1 MLRPGLLLSVPM
13 SALPILIAD
22 DQKDVL
28 DALRLLL
35 KGEGFS
41 CVPVQSPDAAIA
53 ALGTGTF
60 GAVVLDLN
68 YTRDTTSGAEGM
80 ELLGKIR
87 QLDPELPA
95 IVMTAWGTVDLAV
108 QAMRLGANDFIEK
121 PWDNYRMMTIL
132 RNQLALGEAKRK
144 SKKLERENEILR
156 GDDAEFIAKSPSM
169 KQVLEIVTRVAPS
182 DANVLLTGEN
192 GTGKSMLAQFI
203 HQRSGRSN
211 KAFVKVNMGAIP
223 ETLFESEMFG
233 HVRGAFTDAKGDRI
247 GRFELA
253 EGGSLFLDEVANMTL
268 GQQGKLLRVLE
279 EREFEKVGSS
289 RTQKANVRLVSATNA
304 ELDRAVNGGSFRQDL
319 LFRIN
324 TVEICLPPLRE
335 RREDIVPMAE
345 SYLRAHARRYGKLG
359 IGIAQSAIDA
369 MLGYRWPGNVR
380 ELNHVLERAVL
391 LCNDSHISATDLQLQ
406 PGQNTKAA
414 STGAL
419 PAQLEAMTLEDAEQ
433 LMVRQAMDRFSGN
446 IMQAAEHLGLSRSA
460 LYRRLE
466 KFGMSPGGDEPSSSA
481 ARDRVNDEPS
491 SSAARDRATDEP
503 AE

>member
-1 MLRPGLLLSVPM
+1 M
-13 SALPILIAD
+13 SSLPILICD

-28 DALRLLL
+28 DALKLLL
-35 KGEGFS
+35 KGEGFL
-41 CVPVQSPDAAIA
+41 CVPVQSPEA
-53 ALGTGTF
+53 ALEELKRQPF
-60 GAVVLDLN
+60 SLVILDLN

-87 QLDPELPA
+87 LQDADIPA
-95 IVMTAWGTVDLAV
+95 VVMTAWGSVDLAV

-121 PWDNYRMMTIL
+121 PWDNYRLMTII
-132 RNQLALGEAKRK
+132 RCQLALGEAKRK

-169 KQVLEIVTRVAPS
+169 KQVLEMVTRVAPS

-203 HQRSGRSN
+203 HARSGRSN

-233 HVRGAFTDAKGDRI
+233 HVKGAFTDAKGDRL

-253 EGGSLFLDEVANMTL
+253 EGGSLFLDEVANMNL
-268 GQQGKLLRVLE
+268 AQQAKLLRVLE
-279 EREFEKVGSS
+279 EREYEKVGSS
-289 RTQKANVRLVSATNA
+289 RTQKADIRLISATNA
-304 ELDRAVNGGSFRQDL
+304 ELDRAVTGGLFRQDL

-324 TVEICLPPLRE
+324 TVEICLPPMRD

-345 SYLRAHARRYGKLG
+345 SYLRSHARRYGKLG
-359 IGIAQSAIDA
+359 LALEQTAIDA
-369 MLGYRWPGNVR
+369 LLRYSWPGNVR

-391 LCNDSHISATDLQLQ
+391 LCSGNHITAGDLQLQ
-406 PGQNTKAA
+406 AGAA
-414 STGAL
+414 AIAP
-419 PAQLEAMTLEDAEQ
+419 PAKVLDHMTLEDAEQ
-433 LMVRQAMDRFSGN
+433 LLVRQALDRYAGN

-466 KFGMSPGGDEPSSSA
+466 KFGMSTAGMGADEA
-481 ARDRVNDEPS
+481 
-491 SSAARDRATDEP
+491 
-503 AE
+503 

>member
-1 MLRPGLLLSVPM
+1 M
-13 SALPILIAD
+13 SSLPILISD

-28 DALRLLL
+28 DALKLLL
-35 KGEGFS
+35 KGEGFL
-41 CVPVQSPDAAIA
+41 CVPVQSPEA
-53 ALGTGTF
+53 ALEELRRQPF
-60 GAVVLDLN
+60 SLVILDLN

-80 ELLGKIR
+80 ELLSKIR
-87 QLDPELPA
+87 LQDADIPA
-95 IVMTAWGTVDLAV
+95 VVMTAWGSVDLAV

-121 PWDNYRMMTIL
+121 PWDNYRLMTII
-132 RNQLALGEAKRK
+132 RSQLALGEAKRK

-169 KQVLEIVTRVAPS
+169 KQVLEMVTRIAPS

-203 HQRSGRSN
+203 HARSGRSN

-233 HVRGAFTDAKGDRI
+233 HVKGAFTDAKGDRL

-253 EGGSLFLDEVANMTL
+253 EGGSLFLDEVANMNL
-268 GQQGKLLRVLE
+268 AQQAKLLRVLE
-279 EREFEKVGSS
+279 EREYEKVGSS
-289 RTQKANVRLVSATNA
+289 RTQKADIRLISATNA
-304 ELDRAVNGGSFRQDL
+304 ELERAVTGGLFRQDL

-324 TVEICLPPLRE
+324 TVEICLPPMRD

-345 SYLRAHARRYGKLG
+345 SYLRSHARRYGKLG
-359 IGIAQSAIDA
+359 LALEQTAIDA
-369 MLGYRWPGNVR
+369 LLRYSWPGNVR

-391 LCNDSHISATDLQLQ
+391 LCSGNHIVAGDLQLQ
-406 PGQNTKAA
+406 AGANAVASAPATKA
-414 STGAL
+414 L
-419 PAQLEAMTLEDAEQ
+419 DHMTLDDAEQ
-433 LMVRQAMDRFSGN
+433 LMVRQALDRYAGN

-466 KFGMSPGGDEPSSSA
+466 KFGMSTAGMGGDEA
-481 ARDRVNDEPS
+481 
-491 SSAARDRATDEP
+491 
-503 AE
+503 

>member
-1 MLRPGLLLSVPM
+1 MT
-13 SALPILIAD
+13 ALPILIAD

-35 KGEGFS
+35 KGEGFT
-41 CVPVQSPDAAIA
+41 CVPVQSPDAAID
-53 ALGTGTF
+53 ALGKQSF
-60 GAVVLDLN
+60 AAVVLDLN

-87 QLDPELPA
+87 QVDPDLPA

-121 PWDNYRMMTIL
+121 PWDNHRMMTIL

-156 GDDAEFIAKSPSM
+156 GDDAEFIAKSPAM
-169 KQVLEIVTRVAPS
+169 KQVLEMVMRVAPA

-203 HQRSGRSN
+203 HQRSARSN

-233 HVRGAFTDAKGDRI
+233 HVRGAFTDAKGDRL

-253 EGGSLFLDEVANMTL
+253 EGGSLFLDEVANMNL
-268 GQQGKLLRVLE
+268 AQQGKLLRVLE

-289 RTQKANVRLVSATNA
+289 RTQKADVRLVAATNA
-304 ELDRAVNGGSFRQDL
+304 DLVHAVSSGSFRQDL

-345 SYLRAHARRYGKLG
+345 SYLTSHARRYGKLG

-369 MLGYRWPGNVR
+369 MTSYRWPGNVR

-391 LCNDSHISATDLQLQ
+391 LCAGSHIQASDLQLQ
-406 PGQNTKAA
+406 AGQMHRLASAA
-414 STGAL
+414 SGNDPAPAL
-419 PAQLEAMTLEDAEQ
+419 PTTLENMTLDDAEQ
-433 LMVRQAMDRFSGN
+433 MMVRQAMDRFGGN

-466 KFGMSPGGDEPSSSA
+466 KFGMSTSGSSE
-481 ARDRVNDEPS
+481 DGEN
-491 SSAARDRATDEP
+491 
-503 AE
+503 